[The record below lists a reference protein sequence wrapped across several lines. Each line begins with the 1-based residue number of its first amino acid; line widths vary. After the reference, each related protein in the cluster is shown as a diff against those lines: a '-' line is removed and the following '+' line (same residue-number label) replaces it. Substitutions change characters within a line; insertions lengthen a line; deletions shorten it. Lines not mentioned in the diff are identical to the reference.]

1 MRRSR
6 KQHVSTATAI
16 GLVLSLSAYAGHA
29 QTQAEADDDGTIL
42 LDVITVTGTG
52 GGAETSYRADS
63 TVGRVAADP
72 KNTAQSV
79 TAITANRIADQDIRS
94 NLDLLQ
100 SSPGVAVTMNEGF
113 TSIRGFGAGTSL
125 EGTPAG
131 SFIGRTAADLSAFEQ
146 VEILKGP
153 AAIFQ
158 GNGGFGGMINYSFK
172 RPLDREA
179 LTTRVGI
186 GDPSSKFAT
195 LDYSIEPLLDGR
207 LRARFVGSWEDR
219 DLTAY
224 PEGYERQSYFGVA
237 EYDVTE
243 LTTLR
248 LNAWRQK
255 NDSIQGWR
263 TALPAYSDGTLI
275 DFPAGTTLTQ
285 DWALYPFRSLW
296 VNAEVEH
303 EISDRWNFKLAYRN
317 GESDHPAL
325 RNIAACSGPNAG
337 IGYSRTGIDR
347 DDPDGRACHT
357 LYYWNDWNQYQILD
371 ASLTGSFDALG
382 RSHDVVVGA
391 IQQRSWF
398 RRSFGLPVDV
408 GDEFIVDIF
417 NPDPHVIDLPE
428 WEITTP
434 FGPKPDPTEEYH
446 LFGRVDI
453 AATDRLTLPIGGRLT
468 WVKSSDGEWTAKGEF
483 TPSVAAVYQVNDAMT
498 VYGQYSQMFSVNT
511 WNRGWRSEW
520 TPGEIYDYE
529 DGVLLPN
536 PTGSQKEIGVKADVF
551 GGSALATAAI
561 FEIEEENGAGDDPDP
576 DHIASDGFPFSI
588 ASGLTRSRGLE
599 LELQGEIAPGWKIG
613 AGYTYLDAK
622 YVTSATAPGAALAM
636 APRHSANI
644 WTQYGFESGRL
655 DGLSLGVGL
664 RLRSSFWG
672 DETDENDTN
681 RVKAPGY
688 GIVSARVGYDLTDSL
703 SATLNVDN
711 LFDKKYYEIA
721 GSRGG
726 GNYHGEGRRISF
738 ALQSRF

>member
-1 MRRSR
+1 MRRSGR
-6 KQHVSTATAI
+6 HSVSAATAM
-16 GLVLSLSAYAGHA
+16 GLILSLCSHASHA
-29 QTQAEADDDGTIL
+29 QSPTDDDDPTI
-42 LDVITVTGTG
+42 LDVITIMGAG
-52 GGAETSYRADS
+52 DSAETSYRADS

-72 KNTAQSV
+72 KDVPQTV
-79 TAITANRIADQDIRS
+79 TAVTANRIADQDIRS

-100 SSPGVAVTMNEGF
+100 ASPGVVVTSNEGF
-113 TSIRGFGAGTSL
+113 TSIRGFGANSSL
-125 EGTPAG
+125 EGTPVG
-131 SFIGRTAADLSAFEQ
+131 TFIGRTSADLSAFEQ

-158 GNGGFGGMINYSFK
+158 GNGAFGGMINYSFK
-172 RPLDREA
+172 RPLDHEA
-179 LTTRVGI
+179 LTTRVGF
-186 GDPSSKFAT
+186 GDPSSKLAT
-195 LDYSIEPLLDGR
+195 VDYSIEPLLDGR

-219 DLTAY
+219 DLTAH

-237 EYDVTE
+237 EFDVTDR
-243 LTTLR
+243 TTFR
-248 LNAWRQK
+248 VNAWRQK

-303 EISDRWNFKLAYRN
+303 EINDRWNLKLAYRN

-325 RNIAACSGPNAG
+325 RNIASCSGPNAG
-337 IGYSRTGIDR
+337 IGYDRTGIDR
-347 DDPDGRACHT
+347 DNPDGRACHT
-357 LYYWNDWNQYQILD
+357 LYYWNDWNQYEVID
-371 ASLTGSFDALG
+371 ANLSGSFDAFG
-382 RSHDVVVGA
+382 RSHDVVIGA

-398 RRSFGLPVDV
+398 RRAFGLPVDV

-417 NPDPHVIDLPE
+417 NPDPHVIDRPE
-428 WEITTP
+428 WAITTP
-434 FGPKPDPTEEYH
+434 FGPKPDPTTEYH

-453 AATDRLTLPIGGRLT
+453 AATDRLTIPIGGRLS
-468 WVKSSDGEWTAKGEF
+468 WVKSSEGEWTAKGEF
-483 TPSVAAVYQVNDAMT
+483 TPSIAAVYQINDTVT

-511 WNRGWRSEW
+511 GNRGWRPEW
-520 TPGEIYDYE
+520 TAGEVYDYE

-536 PTGSQKEIGVKADVF
+536 PTGTQKEIGVKADVF
-551 GGSALATAAI
+551 GGRALATAAV
-561 FEIEEENGAGDDPDP
+561 FEIKEENSAGDDADP
-576 DHIASDGFPFSI
+576 DHIASDGFPFMV
-588 ASGLTRSRGLE
+588 ASGLTRSRGVE
-599 LELQGEIAPGWKIG
+599 LELNGEILPGWKIG

-622 YVTSATAPGAALAM
+622 YVRSELAPGATLAM

-655 DGLSLGVGL
+655 DGLSLGLGL

-672 DETDENDTN
+672 DATDEADTN

-688 GIVSARVGYDLTDSL
+688 GIVSAKVGYDFTDSV

-711 LFDKKYYEIA
+711 LFDRKYYEIA

-726 GNYHGEGRRISF
+726 GNYHGEGRRVSF